1 MKCQKNRIAIFTSLI
16 LLFVNLYVV
25 GLEDTRMSD
34 EVYFSFEEESKI
46 WDKWFEENLDPG
58 FLESMYLLSDKEY
71 HREVEERL
79 ANYYRDSDFFL
90 IYFERNIDNGDL
102 RTSLFVENSNTWDLI
117 EWTED
122 TSTGRSL
129 VVETKHE
136 IADFDKK
143 LARRAV
149 NRRAKNRHFYVGI
162 ESYGLVD
169 GTTVYIYVFD
179 ENKIGRFAFYGG
191 YGVNPTSPVHREV
204 ELTLREVAN
213 AGRLTRYIIE
223 LSILWEEWMS
233 RILPKTRK
241 P

>member
-1 MKCQKNRIAIFTSLI
+1 MRYRKIQIAIFTNLI
-16 LLFVNLYVV
+16 LLLVITSAV
-25 GLEDTRMSD
+25 GLEDKMH
-34 EVYFSFEEESKI
+34 FSFEKEQRIWSK
-46 WDKWFEENLDPG
+46 WLEENLDRNPP
-58 FLESMYLLSDKEY
+58 LERLYLLSYETY

-122 TSTGRSL
+122 NSTGQPL
-129 VVETKHE
+129 IVETKHE
-136 IADFDKK
+136 IDDFDKK

-162 ESYGLVD
+162 ESYGLMD